1 MTDDIIF
8 LLSLVYFPLREN
20 SGDLLAGRHER
31 KLRRRAKAAIRH
43 TPSRPPDDQ
52 VLIENDDDVDE
63 EEVGSTIEILP
74 VVRAPKRPTITSANK
89 DAGRAKN
96 GNDRA
101 TITKPTTTTPATTT
115 MNANTNTMTIRKRK
129 GNVGLNMMA
138 NFKSDSLAKGRRMT
152 LTGSRTGMFL
162 GGRKVSS
169 TWRNVAGVGRG
180 IEAGDEM
187 GVGVG
192 EYGCSAPS
200 WTRNKR
206 EKLTLAYLRC

>member
-1 MTDDIIF
+1 VTFF
-8 LLSLVYFPLREN
+8 LFIPSLVRFPLRGN
-20 SGDLLAGRHER
+20 SDDGLAGRHER

-43 TPSRPPDDQ
+43 TPSRPPDGQ
-52 VLIENDDDVDE
+52 VVVDE
-63 EEVGSTIEILP
+63 DDEEDEVGSTIEVLP
-74 VVRAPKRPTITSANK
+74 AAGTSKRPTTTATNK
-89 DAGRAKN
+89 DAGKAKN

-101 TITKPTTTTPATTT
+101 TIAKPTTTTPATTT

-138 NFKSDSLAKGRRMT
+138 KFKSDSLAKGRRMT

-169 TWRNVAGVGRG
+169 TWRNVAGTGRG
-180 IEAGDEM
+180 IGAGDEM

-192 EYGCSAPS
+192 ECGKLP
-200 WTRNKR
+200 WRRITRK
-206 EKLTLAYLRC
+206 KLTLACL